1 MSSKAVS
8 WVWNSSKTKGTAKL
22 VLLAIADHAWQDG
35 TNAWPSVERLAKMTG
50 LDPET
55 VRRAVKKAEA
65 LGELEVVRKS
75 GGRASKGQH
84 ASNDYLLVMSQ
95 DPQDAALKDPQD
107 TGLKDPQDT
116 GVNPRRIRDLT
127 PAECG
132 TNKTMNKNTNKQ
144 TADEVTRRWWEA
156 SNPKPM
162 PAGGFVG
169 ARKIVEK
176 AITAGWTAS
185 DLDKA
190 LPQVETLAFWSLE
203 KALKQNQQQLVPQN
217 EAWW

>member
-8 WVWNSSKTKGTAKL
+8 WVWNNSKTKGTAKL

-50 LDPET
+50 LDPDT

-107 TGLKDPQDT
+107 TGL
-116 GVNPRRIRDLT
+116 NPRKIQDLT
-127 PAECG
+127 PAECE
-132 TNKTMNKNTNKQ
+132 TNKTMNKNTNRQ
-144 TADEVTRRWWEA
+144 IADEVTRRWWEA
-156 SNPKPM
+156 SDPKPM

-176 AITAGWTAS
+176 AIAAGWTDS

-203 KALKQNQQQLVPQN
+203 KALKQNRQHPVSQN
-217 EAWW
+217 NKVWW